1 VQNAVKKRE
10 KVNKLQME
18 RNNLAEYVP
27 VVVPAWIDLGHAVY
41 PVRVV
46 GDGAASV
53 PESAAATGADADE
66 RDEDDDNEHGDLVP
80 VLAHVLHDAGLA
92 GVALVAEDVW
102 GVVPLVAVVVLRR
115 HGHASAVL
123 AGCWWLAATRLQ
135 SSNLVLEQRHRAVG
149 LGTQLVRFLLV
160 ELIHLYLNHIFDIYV
175 IFMFNYFLIGGN
187 ILMMI
192 NFVNLKINSA
202 RSFRGVH
209 RDRIRAHISIK

>member
-1 VQNAVKKRE
+1 MLSKKRE
-10 KVNKLQME
+10 KVNKSQME

-53 PESAAATGADADE
+53 PEGAAATGADADE
-66 RDEDDDNEHGDLVP
+66 RDEDDDHEHGDLVP

-160 ELIHLYLNHIFDIYV
+160 ELIHLYLNHIFDINV
-175 IFMFNYFLIGGN
+175 IFIFNYSFNGRRRC
-187 ILMMI
+187 MMI
-192 NFVNLKINSA
+192 NFMNLKIKSA
-202 RSFRGVH
+202 RSFKDVH
-209 RDRIRAHISIK
+209 RDRIHVHIFIK